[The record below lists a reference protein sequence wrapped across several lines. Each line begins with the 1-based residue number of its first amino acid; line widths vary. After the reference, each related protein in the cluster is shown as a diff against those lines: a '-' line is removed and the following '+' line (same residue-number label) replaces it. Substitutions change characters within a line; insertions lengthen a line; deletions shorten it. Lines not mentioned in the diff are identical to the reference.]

1 MFKIHR
7 FFIPKTPSLL
17 RLTHDLI
24 LIRLV
29 SAGFLRSKIILKKL
43 EWPQKVKKEMFVFLL
58 LVFLS
63 NRDKLKK

>member
-1 MFKIHR
+1 MSKIHR

-17 RLTHDLI
+17 RLTHDLV
-24 LIRLV
+24 LMRLV

-43 EWPQKVKKEMFVFLL
+43 EWSQEKKKMFVFLL

-63 NRDKLKK
+63 N